1 MNNFAVSSDGLATAL
16 QDSASAL
23 MEGGNNLEQ
32 SVALIAAA
40 NKVVQDPSQVG
51 NALRTIS
58 LRLRGTSLEVMQE
71 LGEETDGIVE
81 GVSKMQEKIK
91 AASGVD
97 ILTETGDYKDTY
109 TILKEI
115 GQVWEDM
122 SDVDQAALL
131 ELMAGK
137 NRSNVLAALL
147 GNMDDLSGA
156 YESAMNAEGSAM
168 QENEAYLDSIQ
179 GKIDQFNNSLQT
191 MWMNALNSDLV
202 KFFID
207 LGKVIV
213 EAADSLGLLNTAM
226 AGIFAFSALKS
237 NSFGDF
243 ISFKDGQFGLGKNG
257 QSVKNFGASIVEG
270 LSNFSFDNIKNFSF
284 KDFGTK
290 LKNKFIE
297 EIKDDVEDMAD
308 VLGSSFSDVTDN
320 INFDHFTSGAEVMDD
335 LSDATKQQASASKA
349 AGAANAAN
357 AQKIKLVGVAAKV
370 ASVGV
375 KLLNAALTFGIGL
388 LVSFAIEKAIGW
400 IDDLIHKQDNLRES
414 AKEVLDTYSN
424 AKANANKSKE
434 LVDSVG
440 SEYETLA
447 KGVDAFGNNIS
458 LTSAQYERY
467 HEICNQIA
475 DQFPTM
481 VSGYDAEGNAI
492 LKNKGNVEALTAAY
506 EEQAQAARQAAI
518 AGADDVFDAFKGEYD
533 NSAQWFWEKDTGLKQ
548 QYELAQRLVDLIGS
562 ENIGGLNTFFNPSAG
577 ASYSNKDLK
586 NMLESVG
593 IEKGDVWDASTGVDL
608 EALQKI
614 MPKLQ
619 SYLKTSVSKINAETS
634 KITTL
639 MEAYLGEDFDYAKLD
654 NKTQSV
660 VDAIVSGLDAGLINR
675 FDSADEMYAWIDANI
690 LSPFTDTDKS
700 SVITEAMQNLL
711 EPDMDGINWS
721 KYKENIAKYKEQLWE
736 AFGGENNTLG
746 ENGAAMSEEDFFKM
760 LGIEIPDTKVYEDKI
775 KKALQDFK
783 GMTEEQA
790 NNYLNNLDPITVQR
804 LFEVEWEDVSEENID
819 DVLNPVIEK
828 GPTEIKTYSVL
839 AADLETYNEAL
850 SNTAELTVE
859 GMQASDD
866 YVTSLS
872 SIGLT
877 AEQVGK
883 CIDTENGNIVT
894 NVDLLNQYVQNAKK
908 GVLENTRLAKSQS
921 QLKYY
926 ELYKQMHE
934 LTNGTNQLTDAQR
947 EQVNAIYDQM
957 NALEQTITK
966 YSMLEQEILGAT
978 NAYTQFEQAQAAD
991 SATDYISNT
1000 ENMLSALLDG
1010 FETGMVGTETF
1021 KAAIA
1026 GMVPE
1031 SVYKDLDT
1039 VEAKMQAI
1047 YNYAKQDLGRY
1058 FTIDSDGNVDS
1069 TWDNMTNLIK
1079 DGRALGVFTGKDN
1092 NHIELSKDIAS
1103 LKQFAE
1109 AFNITEEAAYALL
1122 VNMEKM
1128 DGEWIN
1134 GDNQSFLDQLDPNK
1148 LSTSIYETTS
1158 AMADLEHAMA
1168 NGEVS
1173 VDEYNAKYQ
1182 ELSKTQSD
1190 NAKKAQESA
1199 AAWIDANNN
1208 YQTAYDKVKS
1218 LNDEIAQM
1226 KEDGASEA
1234 EIQVKTD
1241 ELAAATTELQQAVD
1255 VKSQLTEPSEVVIQ
1269 LALDSING
1277 QIEQWKADNAELE
1290 LKVTPKLIQDEN
1302 GEWTIPAEVKANL
1315 SEEEKKK
1322 VEDYLTLLN
1331 QKKQIEGSTTT
1342 EQDSTNDQLKETKSL
1357 LEEVTDTLDGM
1368 PDLNI
1373 DTKDSLESLKE
1384 LASILKKISDGDY
1397 DVEAEIDAAINK
1409 SEKRKK
1415 EAKKK
1420 QSEKKKTT
1428 TGSATTTSSGGNG
1441 GFVSPAIV
1449 TSTSNS
1455 SSNEKSTSTK
1465 KQKIEEPEPPEIDWD
1480 GAFDKVNDWGSKVVK
1495 EAKEFFGETVPEKAG
1510 EVWDEAGKKFQQVN
1524 DWGSRIVDDGKE
1536 FFGEIVPEAIGGAL
1550 ESAPEAMGAAVENIE
1565 WFFTETLPSVFEGIN
1580 DWGADLKGKVVEF
1593 FTTTIPQAWNDFWT
1607 SAGNVFEGI
1616 NNFGAELKNKV
1627 IEFFTVTIPSKWNE
1641 FWTDAG
1647 NVFES
1652 INNWG
1657 TELKNK
1663 VVEFFTITI
1672 PTKWNSFWDSAANI
1686 FEGINNFGANL
1697 SNKVQEFFT
1706 ITIPEKWN
1714 EFWDGAGDI
1723 FEGINNWGS
1732 NLADKVSSF
1741 FSETIPNLWEK
1752 FKAGFWGGYDESRTK
1767 HESEKANDTLKETG
1781 ATNYTFNIESNNID
1795 DITSQIQEAQKALE
1809 HFTSSDGTINIEAE
1823 GCEEAQVML
1832 ATLISKKQALETP
1845 AILQV
1850 DTSTSEADVQ
1860 NVINLINEFK
1870 TNYNTLEIQTAIGG
1884 DTTQAQAELNTT
1896 IASLQQASPEI
1907 LAKLGVDP
1915 TAAAADINAAINGI
1929 TPTLMVQAGVDP
1941 TKVQEFQNEEH
1952 NTTGECTW
1960 ENNAKKV
1967 KDWMAKTL
1975 VKTGTVKWKNDTT
1988 KVKTTFTATGSV
2000 SWNNTEGPHGVNG
2013 SAHSIGTVHANGDW
2027 GIPRAEKKALVGE
2040 LGQELIVD
2048 PNTGRYYTVGDY
2060 GAEFVNLPKNAI
2072 IFNHI
2077 QTRALLEN
2085 GYVTGRGKAFVTGN
2099 AHLTRIPPGSG
2110 GGSGGKSG
2118 SSSSSSKSSSK
2129 SNSTAKKNTEATKDA
2144 AEQVVD
2150 FIEFKLTEI
2159 EQIISKSTAKIETL
2173 VGDGTKRK
2181 EKDDLYD
2188 KLVQAESNKA
2198 ETYLAAAEKYNERA
2212 NAALEKVPEQ
2222 YREWAKNGAI
2232 EIVDFIGET
2241 DQEYAEAIQEY
2252 RDWADKADD
2261 AEVGYLEAIAQ
2272 ATAYRIEQL
2281 DDIAEE
2287 YANLIDV
2294 ISAKSD
2300 VLNSAK
2306 DLMEEMGMRASETWY
2321 KQLISNEE
2329 AIIKKK
2335 QEELE
2340 TLVNQLAEDVAK
2352 GDIKVGDP
2360 AYLKKVAEFEQLRAE
2375 IYDSKTAVE
2384 EFNNEIQN
2392 IKWDN
2397 LDRLIDRF
2405 DNLDSELSF
2414 LYENFTRL
2422 DDVVDDGG
2430 AWTDKGIAAIG
2441 VAAQQMEVAQTK
2453 IQQYNKALK
2462 DLYKSRDQYS
2472 PDEFIAKEAELK
2484 ENIFDAVNAY
2494 NDAQDAIIDLNK
2506 TRVDAVKDGIE
2517 KEIDAYKELIDKK
2530 KEALDA
2536 DKDLYDFE
2544 KSINEQQKDITKL
2557 QNQIA
2562 ALTGNN
2568 SMEAV
2573 AKRRKL
2579 EAELAEAQA
2588 ELEDTFRDRS
2598 YEKAKELLEQS
2609 AEDYENSQ
2617 NDKIDA
2623 LDESLK
2629 DTETLVADSLETV
2642 KSKADTVLAE
2652 IDALGQQYGITIS
2665 DSIVKPWK
2673 DGENAIS
2680 SYQKKL
2686 QGLKDSFAEQLQA
2699 IIDAEKEIQEI
2710 SDKKAQAD
2718 LSFIEQ
2724 TDINKQVIDQSNAL
2738 IEQNKKP
2745 SQGQSNTNTNQ
2756 NTKDAPVKG
2765 DKVVIDSDAQYYG
2778 GNSSNVKIPNWVKGN
2793 QYTVQQVGYGGKQ
2806 VLLKEI
2812 YSWVKISDLKGYSK
2826 GTISAKEK
2834 QLAWVDELGEELQL
2848 VPGKN
2853 GRLEYIKKGTGIIP
2867 ADLTEKLMN
2876 LALDPTQ
2883 VLENNR
2889 PKINISH
2896 ITNNEIHI
2904 DAGIAEVVHIDTVTN
2919 DTLPDLAKTVE
2930 KQMDKYVKSLNSQIR
2945 KYVR

>member
-1 MNNFAVSSDGLATAL
+1 M
-16 QDSASAL
+16 
-23 MEGGNNLEQ
+23 
-32 SVALIAAA
+32 
-40 NKVVQDPSQVG
+40 
-51 NALRTIS
+51 RTIS

-202 KFFID
+202 KFFIN
-207 LGKVIV
+207 LGRVIV

-237 NSFGDF
+237 NSLGDF

-284 KDFGTK
+284 KDFGAK
-290 LKNKFIE
+290 LKNKFTE

-308 VLGSSFSDVTDN
+308 VLGSSFSGVTDN
-320 INFDHFTSGAEVMDD
+320 INFDHFTSGAEAMDD

-357 AQKIKLVGVAAKV
+357 AQKIKLVGAAAKV

-414 AKEVLDTYSN
+414 AKEVLDTYSD

-839 AADLETYNEAL
+839 AANLETYNEAL

-934 LTNGTNQLTDAQR
+934 LTNGTNQLTDAER

-1092 NHIELSKDIAS
+1092 NHIELSKDITS

-1168 NGEVS
+1168 NGEIS

-1373 DTKDSLESLKE
+1373 DTKESLESLKE
-1384 LASILKKISDGDY
+1384 LAAILKKISDGDY

-1415 EAKKK
+1415 ETEKK
-1420 QSEKKKTT
+1420 QNKKKKTT

-1441 GFVSPAIV
+1441 GFISPTTATG
-1449 TSTSNS
+1449 TSSTTTTN
-1455 SSNEKSTSTK
+1455 KSTTSE
-1465 KQKIEEPEPPEIDWD
+1465 KQERARRIPDAIAPQKPTISEPPEIDWD
-1480 GAFDKVNDWGSKVVK
+1480 KAFEKVNEWGTEV
-1495 EAKEFFGETVPEKAG
+1495 AKGAQEFFGETVPEKAG
-1510 EVWDEAGKKFQQVN
+1510 EVWDKAGKKFQQVN

-1657 TELKNK
+1657 AELKNK
-1663 VVEFFTITI
+1663 VVEFFTVTI
-1672 PTKWNSFWDSAANI
+1672 PAKWNSFWDSATNI

-1832 ATLISKKQALETP
+1832 ATLISRKQALETP

-1960 ENNAKKV
+1960 KNNAKKV
-1967 KDWMAKTL
+1967 EDWMAKTL

-2000 SWNNTEGPHGVNG
+2000 SWNNTEGPNGVNG

-2027 GIPRAEKKALVGE
+2027 GIPRAEKNALVGE

-2060 GAEFVNLPKNAI
+2060 GAEFVNLPKDAI

-2110 GGSGGKSG
+2110 GGSGGGSG

-2129 SNSTAKKNTEATKDA
+2129 SNSTAKKNTEATEDA

-2181 EKDDLYD
+2181 EKNDLYD

-2232 EIVDFIGET
+2232 EIVDFVGDTE
-2241 DQEYAEAIQEY
+2241 QEYAEAIQEY

-2261 AEVGYLEAIAQ
+2261 AEIGYLEAIAQ
-2272 ATAYRIEQL
+2272 MTAYRIEQL

-2287 YANLIDV
+2287 YANLIDI

-2321 KQLISNEE
+2321 KQLIANEE

-2360 AYLKKVAEFEQLRAE
+2360 AYLEKVAEFEQLRAE

-2422 DDVVDDGG
+2422 DDVVDDEGV
-2430 AWTDKGIAAIG
+2430 WTDKGIAAIG
-2441 VAAQQMEVAQTK
+2441 VAAQQMEVAQAK
-2453 IQQYNKALK
+2453 IQQYSKALK

-2472 PDEFIAKEAELK
+2472 PDEFIEKEAELK
-2484 ENIFDAVNAY
+2484 ENIFDSVNAY

-2544 KSINEQQKDITKL
+2544 KSVNEQQKDITKL

-2562 ALTGNN
+2562 ALAGNN

-2573 AKRRKL
+2573 ARKRKL

-2598 YEKAKELLEQS
+2598 YGKAKELLEQS

-2680 SYQKKL
+2680 SYQEKL
-2686 QGLKDSFAEQLQA
+2686 TSLKDSFAEQLQA
-2699 IIDAEKEIQEI
+2699 IIDQEKLIQEAA
-2710 SDKKAQAD
+2710 DKKAQEE
-2718 LSFIEQ
+2718 LS
-2724 TDINKQVIDQSNAL
+2724 L
-2738 IEQNKKP
+2738 IEKNDVNKLVTEKA
-2745 SQGQSNTNTNQ
+2745 NAIVKAEKDNQ
-2756 NTKDAPVKG
+2756 KTPTTPTAPTTKADPKKG
-2765 DKVVIDSDAQYYG
+2765 DTVTVKKTATHF
-2778 GNSSNVKIPNWVKGN
+2778 SSKSKNLKMASFVPGSSYTVYQVSGDQILIGRNGVYTGWVKK
-2793 QYTVQQVGYGGKQ
+2793 TDLVGYA
-2806 VLLKEI
+2806 
-2812 YSWVKISDLKGYSK
+2812 S
-2826 GTISAKEK
+2826 GTTSAKK
-2834 QLAWVDELGEELQL
+2834 DQLSWVDELGEELQL
-2848 VPGKN
+2848 VPGQN

-2883 VLENNR
+2883 ALENNK

-2930 KQMDKYVKSLNSQIR
+2930 KQMDKYMKNINSQIR

>member
-1 MNNFAVSSDGLATAL
+1 MNNFAVSSDGLAIAL

-23 MEGGNNLEQ
+23 MEGGNSLEQ

-51 NALRTIS
+51 GALRTIS

-71 LGEETDGIVE
+71 LGEETDGVIE

-97 ILTETGDYKDTY
+97 ILTETGEYKDTY
-109 TILKEI
+109 TVLKEI

-131 ELMAGK
+131 ELIAGK
-137 NRSNVLAALL
+137 NRANVLAAIL

-156 YESAMNAEGSAM
+156 YESAMDAEGSALK
-168 QENEAYLDSIQ
+168 ENEAYLNSIQ
-179 GKIDQFNNSLQT
+179 GKIDQFTNSLQT
-191 MWMNALNSDLV
+191 MWMNSLDSDMI
-202 KFFID
+202 KFFVD
-207 LGKVIV
+207 LGRVIV

-226 AGIFAFSALKS
+226 AGIFAFIALKS
-237 NSFGDF
+237 NSLGDF

-284 KDFGTK
+284 KDFGAK
-290 LKNKFIE
+290 LKNKFTE

-308 VLGSSFSDVTDN
+308 VLGSSFSAVTDN
-320 INFDHFTSGAEVMDD
+320 INFDHFTSGAEAMDD
-335 LSDATKQQASASKA
+335 LSDAAKQ
-349 AGAANAAN
+349 N
-357 AQKIKLVGVAAKV
+357 AQKIKLVGAAAKV

-400 IDDLIHKQDNLRES
+400 IDDLIHKQENLRES
-414 AKEVLDTYSN
+414 AKEVLDTYSD
-424 AKANANKSKE
+424 AKENANKSKE

-475 DQFPTM
+475 AQFPTM
-481 VSGYDAEGNAI
+481 ISGYDAEGNAI
-492 LKNKGNVEALTAAY
+492 LKQKGNIEALTAAY
-506 EEQAQAARQAAI
+506 EEQAKAARQAAI
-518 AGADDVFDAFKGEYD
+518 AGGDDVFNAFKGDYD
-533 NSAQWFWEKDTGLKQ
+533 NSTPWIWSENTGIEQKLAAAEK
-548 QYELAQRLVDLIGS
+548 LVELIGKEDKS
-562 ENIGGLNTFFNPSAG
+562 TLRSFLST
-577 ASYSNKDLK
+577 
-586 NMLESVG
+586 
-593 IEKGDVWDASTGVDL
+593 WDSFDGVDL
-608 EALQKI
+608 DITNKDVENMLKDAGIERSIGEKAFGTVDLEELQKLL
-614 MPKLQ
+614 PKLN
-619 SYLKTSVSKINAETS
+619 SYIQALKSQANTLPSGVRS
-634 KITTL
+634 L
-639 MEAYLGEDFDYAKLD
+639 MEAYLGEDFDYAKLED
-654 NKTQSV
+654 KTKNV
-660 VDAIVSGLDAGLINR
+660 VNTIISGLNTDLINQ

-690 LSPFTDTDKS
+690 LAPFTDPNTS
-700 SVITEAMQNLL
+700 EAITEAYQNLL
-711 EPDMDGINWS
+711 QPDMSGLNWAEYQ
-721 KYKENIAKYKEQLWE
+721 KTIAKNREDLWN
-736 AFGGENNTLG
+736 AFGGDNNTLG
-746 ENGAAMSEEDFFKM
+746 ANGTKMSEDDFFKM
-760 LGIEIPDTKVYEDKI
+760 MGIEIPDTSVYEGKI
-775 KKALQDFK
+775 KQALKDFK

-790 NNYLNNLDPITVQR
+790 TNYVNNLDPITVQR
-804 LFEVEWEDVSEENID
+804 LFEVEWENVSEENID
-819 DVLNPVIEK
+819 EVLNPIIEK

-839 AADLETYNEAL
+839 ASNLEAYNAAL

-978 NAYTQFEQAQAAD
+978 NAYTQFEQAQATD

-1092 NHIELSKDIAS
+1092 NHIELSKDITS

-1109 AFNITEEAAYALL
+1109 AFNLTEEAAYALL

-1134 GDNQSFLDQLDPNK
+1134 GDNQSFLDQLDPNR

-1199 AAWIDANNN
+1199 AAWIEANNN
-1208 YQTAYDKVKS
+1208 YQTAYDKVKG

-1255 VKSQLTEPSEVVIQ
+1255 AKSQLTEPSEVVIQ
-1269 LALDSING
+1269 LAIDSING

-1384 LASILKKISDGDY
+1384 LAAILKKISDGDY

-1409 SEKRKK
+1409 SEKRTK
-1415 EAKKK
+1415 EA
-1420 QSEKKKTT
+1420 EKNK
-1428 TGSATTTSSGGNG
+1428 N
-1441 GFVSPAIV
+1441 
-1449 TSTSNS
+1449 
-1455 SSNEKSTSTK
+1455 K
-1465 KQKIEEPEPPEIDWD
+1465 KQKTNTPPSEKTDGFISPTTATGTSKSTTDKSATSKKPKVETPESPEIDWD
-1480 GAFDKVNDWGSKVVK
+1480 KAFEKVNEWGTEV
-1495 EAKEFFGETVPEKAG
+1495 AKGAQEFFGETVPEKAG
-1510 EVWDEAGKKFQQVN
+1510 EVWDKAGKKFQQVN

-1550 ESAPEAMGAAVENIE
+1550 ESVPEAMGAAVENIE
-1565 WFFTETLPSVFEGIN
+1565 WFFTETIPSVFEGT
-1580 DWGADLKGKVVEF
+1580 GEKGEELKGKVVEF
-1593 FTTTIPQAWNDFWT
+1593 FTTIIPQAWNDFWT

-1672 PTKWNSFWDSAANI
+1672 PTKWNSFWDSATNI

-1697 SNKVQEFFT
+1697 SNKIQEFFT

-1832 ATLISKKQALETP
+1832 ATLISRKQALETP

-2013 SAHSIGTVHANGDW
+2013 SVHSIGTVHANGDW
-2027 GIPRAEKKALVGE
+2027 GIPRAEKNALVGE

-2129 SNSTAKKNTEATKDA
+2129 SNSTAKKNTKATKDA

-2422 DDVVDDGG
+2422 DDVVDDEG

-2629 DTETLVADSLETV
+2629 DTETLVTDSLETV